1 MALLQKGLTYRLVML
16 GHQALAVMCLVLP
29 LLLLYQA
36 EVLLLWSVLT
46 RWSNWTNF
54 CVRGRLH
61 RFVMMV
67 HQALAVEHLALLL
80 LLLYWTAIFPARH
93 HALLLLAAVL
103 VALRLV
109 MGLFAVTRVV
119 YQRYLLANWRMN

>member
-46 RWSNWTNF
+46 RWSNCTQLL
-54 CVRGRLH
+54 RDR
-61 RFVMMV
+61 
-67 HQALAVEHLALLL
+67 QAVVAAVTTSGSDSENDLAHTEIPARLAVASG
-80 LLLYWTAIFPARH
+80 TS
-93 HALLLLAAVL
+93 
-103 VALRLV
+103 
-109 MGLFAVTRVV
+109 
-119 YQRYLLANWRMN
+119 QRQ